1 VDHRLRLQRDRR
13 HFAGAICFWHLPH
26 PLTLDLA
33 KDRVDR
39 DDHREELREL
49 PDDRGAQ
56 PGVGTAL
63 DKGTHMR
70 PEALDAHDSGVVV
83 DVIPNVPGPC
93 LCPHATPFVSNS
105 Q

>member
-1 VDHRLRLQRDRR
+1 MDHRLRLQRDRR

-63 DKGTHMR
+63 DKGTHQCGRKPSMHMTR
-70 PEALDAHDSGVVV
+70 AS
-83 DVIPNVPGPC
+83 
-93 LCPHATPFVSNS
+93 SS
-105 Q
+105 M